1 VHESDDG
8 EDVYKHQRLSL
19 TIGDRAGWG
28 VKSFQLGWARK
39 ANIITGPWV
48 SIKLRNVSV
57 RPVDLLAP
65 LLLDW
70 IGQIVTQSCDPG

>member
-1 VHESDDG
+1 
-8 EDVYKHQRLSL
+8 
-19 TIGDRAGWG
+19 
-28 VKSFQLGWARK
+28 LGWARK